1 MKQRPR
7 AKIQEHKY
15 TRIASKISDDSGD
28 ETELFVKKST
38 YQDIP
43 TVEKVVEEGDTLQAL
58 SIRYHCPIAE
68 LKRLNNI
75 HRENEIFA
83 KNSIKVPA
91 RPFSVLI
98 ASVHTSGTSS
108 PKEEPNGTGI
118 DTDSLNLKLSRELL
132 SIPKSGG
139 SSVTNGTVQVND
151 IIFNS
156 SVKPIDKSCDN
167 SPITEVHLHEE
178 VRLLPQSV
186 PTDETI
192 VTKLTCSGADAGI
205 SWIALI
211 VIVVIVIV
219 AFPLI
224 YVLYIAEHPDEY
236 YHSHI

>member
-1 MKQRPR
+1 MKQRQR
-7 AKIQEHKY
+7 AKIQENNY
-15 TRIASKISDDSGD
+15 TRIPSKDSDDS
-28 ETELFVKKST
+28 
-38 YQDIP
+38 
-43 TVEKVVEEGDTLQAL
+43 EKVVEEGDTLQAL

-83 KNSIKVPA
+83 KNIIKVPA
-91 RPFSVLI
+91 RPFSFSL
-98 ASVHTSGTSS
+98 ACVHTSGTSS
-108 PKEEPNGTGI
+108 PKEETDGAGI
-118 DTDSLNLKLSRELL
+118 DTDILNLQLSRELL
-132 SIPKSGG
+132 NIPKS
-139 SSVTNGTVQVND
+139 SVKNGTVVVND

-156 SVKPIDKSCDN
+156 SVKPIDKNCDN

-192 VTKLTCSGADAGI
+192 LSKLTCSGADAGI

-211 VIVVIVIV
+211 VCVIILIV

-224 YVLYIAEHPDEY
+224 YVLYIAEHPDQY
-236 YHSHI
+236 YHSHV

>member
-1 MKQRPR
+1 MKQRQR
-7 AKIQEHKY
+7 AKIQENNY
-15 TRIASKISDDSGD
+15 TRIPSKDSDDSGG
-28 ETELFVKKST
+28 ETELLVKKST

-43 TVEKVVEEGDTLQAL
+43 TVEKVMEEGDTLQAL

-83 KNSIKVPA
+83 KKSIKVPA
-91 RPFSVLI
+91 RPFSVAL

-108 PKEEPNGTGI
+108 PKEEPDGTEI
-118 DTDSLNLKLSRELL
+118 DTNILNLKLSRELL
-132 SIPKSGG
+132 NIPKSSC
-139 SSVTNGTVQVND
+139 SSVKNGAVEVND

-156 SVKPIDKSCDN
+156 SVKPVDKSCDN

-186 PTDETI
+186 PMDETI
-192 VTKLTCSGADAGI
+192 LTKLMCSGADAGI

-211 VIVVIVIV
+211 VCVIIVIV

-224 YVLYIAEHPDEY
+224 YVLYIAEHPDQY
-236 YHSHI
+236 YHSHV